1 MNDAIYPNSGFDFPY
16 VDCDRDS
23 EIIKQLGFIPGLK
36 EFLMI
41 RQVHALEHA
50 TVWML
55 SDFTSV
61 SKNKLSTS
69 YLSADNETIGGLS
82 TEKGFYL
89 YGDVNPMRLKR
100 AVNSALSRLQRGEW
114 NLALHPRCGTNSS
127 VAMLLTA
134 GMTATAHLTL
144 PKEPVHQFIGM
155 GLAALVANFAAPDI
169 GIYVQKYIT
178 TSIPFN
184 LKLKKITKIIDK
196 SGDRSFFI
204 QLEWMNNYMRS
215 GIL

>member
-1 MNDAIYPNSGFDFPY
+1 MIMNDVIYPNSGFDFPY
-16 VDCDRDS
+16 VDPNQDS
-23 EIIKQLGFIPGLK
+23 ELIRQLGFIPGLK

-55 SDFTSV
+55 SDLTRR
-61 SKNKLSTS
+61 SKTKLSTS

-89 YGDVNPMRLKR
+89 YGDVNPIKLKR
-100 AVNSALSRLQRGEW
+100 AVNSALTRLQQGEW

-127 VAMLLTA
+127 VAMVLTA
-134 GMTATAHLTL
+134 GMTITAHLSL
-144 PKEPVHQFIGM
+144 PKEPIHQFIGM
-155 GLAALVANFAAPDI
+155 GLATLAANYLAPDL

-184 LKLKKITKIIDK
+184 LKLQKITKIIDK
-196 SGDRSFFI
+196 SGNSSYFVKLNWI
-204 QLEWMNNYMRS
+204 
-215 GIL
+215 

>member
-1 MNDAIYPNSGFDFPY
+1 MNDAIYSNSGFDFPY
-16 VDCDRDS
+16 VDPVRDS
-23 EIIKQLGFIPGLK
+23 ELVKQLGFIPGLR

-55 SDFTSV
+55 SDLTGL
-61 SKNKLSTS
+61 SKDKLSSS
-69 YLSADNETIGGLS
+69 YLSTDNETIGGLS

-89 YGDVNPMRLKR
+89 YGEINPLQLKR
-100 AVNSALSRLQRGEW
+100 AVNSALNRLQKGEW
-114 NLALHPRCGTNSS
+114 DLALHPRCGTNSS

-134 GMTATAHLTL
+134 GMTMTAHFSL
-144 PKEPVHQFIGM
+144 PREPIHQFFGM
-155 GLAALVANFAAPDI
+155 GLATLAANYLAPDI

-184 LKLKKITKIIDK
+184 LKLKKIARFISK
-196 SGDRSFFI
+196 SGDRSYFV
-204 QLEWMNNYMRS
+204 QLDWV
-215 GIL
+215 